1 MKIWLL
7 LSALVLEG
15 FSLRLLIQQPA
26 ITHFELYALASHT
39 MACASLSAACWLMLP
54 ANYKYPKESSMG
66 FLFIF
71 NFLLPIIGILGTLGS
86 LMIALHLPR
95 KVSNIS
101 WQAHE
106 DNPLPKKMQDTPV
119 EHLGV
124 GALREILLYDGD
136 PERHLLAITAIR
148 NLPNKYAVPLL
159 QLAMKD
165 LSDDVRLQAYAS
177 LERIEKE
184 INESISL
191 LRKQF
196 EHKATAHKAYEIAQ
210 QYWELCYLGIAE
222 GVLFQHY
229 LKQAEQ
235 NLIQANKIQESAS
248 SNLLLARVLLKQK
261 RPLDAIQ
268 VLNKA
273 QNQGA
278 ITKQVAPYLAEAAYM
293 IGNYREVRQFVTYF
307 PDQQGELLSQIRE
320 YWK

>member
-15 FSLRLLIQQPA
+15 LSLSLLIHHSVT
-26 ITHFELYALASHT
+26 THFESYALASHT

-71 NFLLPIIGILGTLGS
+71 NLLLPIIGILGTLGS

-106 DNPLPKKMQDTPV
+106 DNPLPKKLQNTPV

-124 GALREILLYDGD
+124 GALREILLYDSD

-148 NLPNKYAVPLL
+148 NLPNKHAVPLL

-196 EHKATAHKAYEIAQ
+196 EHKATAQKAYEIAQ

-261 RPLDAIQ
+261 RPLDATQI
-268 VLNKA
+268 LNNA

-293 IGNYREVRQFVTYF
+293 IGNYREVRKFVTYF

>member
-7 LSALVLEG
+7 LSSLVLEG
-15 FSLRLLIQQPA
+15 FSLRLLIQQSVT
-26 ITHFELYALASHT
+26 THFELYALASHT

>member
-1 MKIWLL
+1 MKVWLL

-15 FSLRLLIQQPA
+15 LSLSMIFQQPA
-26 ITHFELYALASHT
+26 ITHFDLYALAYHT
-39 MACASLSAACWLMLP
+39 MACACLSSACWLMLP
-54 ANYKYPKESSMG
+54 ANYQYPIENSVG

-71 NFLLPIIGILGTLGS
+71 NLLLPVIGILGTLGS
-86 LMIALHLPR
+86 LMFALHLPR
-95 KVSNIS
+95 KVSNTS

-106 DNPLPKKMQDTPV
+106 DNPLPLNPKNTPV

-124 GALREILLYDGD
+124 GALREILLYDSD
-136 PERHLLAITAIR
+136 PERHLLAIAAIR
-148 NLPNKYAVPLL
+148 NLPNKYAVPML

-210 QYWELCYLGIAE
+210 QYWELCYLDIAE
-222 GVLFQHY
+222 GVLSQHY

-235 NLIQANKIQESAS
+235 ILIQANEIQESAS
-248 SNLLLARVLLKQK
+248 SNLLLARVYLKQK

-268 VLNKA
+268 ILNRA
-273 QNQGA
+273 QHQGA
-278 ITKQVAPYLAEAAYM
+278 ITKQIAPYLAEAAYM
-293 IGNYREVRQFVTYF
+293 IGNYRDVQQFVTYF

>member
-7 LSALVLEG
+7 LSALALEG
-15 FSLRLLIQQPA
+15 FSLSLLIQPPVT
-26 ITHFELYALASHT
+26 THFDLYALAYHT
-39 MACASLSAACWLMLP
+39 IACASLSTACWLMLP
-54 ANYKYPKESSMG
+54 ANYQYPIENSMG

-71 NFLLPIIGILGTLGS
+71 NLLLPVIGMLGTLGS
-86 LMIALHLPR
+86 LMFALHQPR

-106 DNPLPKKMQDTPV
+106 DNPLPKNPKNTPV

-124 GALREILLYDGD
+124 GALREILLYDSD

-196 EHKATAHKAYEIAQ
+196 EHKATAKKAYEIAQ

-235 NLIQANKIQESAS
+235 ILIQANSIQESVS
-248 SNLLLARVLLKQK
+248 SNLLLSRVLLKQK
-261 RPLDAIQ
+261 RPLDAIE

-273 QNQGA
+273 QTQGA

-293 IGNYREVRQFVTYF
+293 TGNYREVRQFITYF